1 MNKVILI
8 GNLSKDIELKYLPN
22 GSAIATTSIATTEK
36 FKKQDGSI
44 GENVLFIDLTFFGK
58 SAETANKYLQK
69 GSKVGISGKLK
80 LDQWTDQQG
89 VKRSKHSVTV
99 ESMEMLTPKSG
110 EQRPQQSA
118 PAQQDNQGTH
128 EFPEIDIN
136 DDEIPF

>member
-22 GSAIATTSIATTEK
+22 GGAIATTAIATTEK
-36 FKKQDGSI
+36 FKKQDGTM

-58 SAETANKYLQK
+58 SAETANQYLQK
-69 GSKVGISGKLK
+69 GHKVGISGKLK

-99 ESMEMLTPKSG
+99 ESMEMLTPRQSG
-110 EQRPQQSA
+110 ERQQST
-118 PAQQDNQGTH
+118 PVQQQAH
-128 EFPEIDIN
+128 EFPEMDIN